1 MSVGWSTGLPAI
13 FSLVGN
19 TPLLPVDLVTPQRHR
34 SRLHVKL
41 EGTNPSGSVKDRAA
55 ALMIRSQIDSG
66 TLLPGYTLL
75 DASSGNFACAVA
87 MFGRALGIDVTVVC
101 NETLTE
107 DKRRFVGYFGG
118 QVVANDF
125 GSYTYDGNRKCRA
138 MLEQP
143 DGRTYCFLDQLHNW
157 DNPLAH
163 EIGTGPEILR
173 DLPGC
178 RLVVG
183 SLGSGGTM
191 LGVSRA
197 IKRARPDVLVAA
209 VCSSS
214 GSRFPGVGAFD
225 DGDYVTPFLQ
235 VARETKAFDFTVRT
249 DSAEVMRQLARLSGL
264 GMFCGP
270 QTGAVISAALRLAD
284 EIGLDDGI
292 VIISGDAGWKNWNYL
307 GQAGC
312 SGGSRTRENE

>member
-1 MSVGWSTGLPAI
+1 MSPAWPKELPGV

-19 TPLLPVDLVTPQRHR
+19 TPLLPVDLMTPKGHR

-66 TLLPGYTLL
+66 ALVPGCTLL
-75 DASSGNFACAVA
+75 DASSGNFACALA
-87 MFGRALGIDVTVVC
+87 MLGRAVGVDVTVVC
-101 NETLTE
+101 NETLTAE
-107 DKRRFVGYFGG
+107 KRRFIGHFGG
-118 QVVANDF
+118 RVVNNDF

-138 MLEQP
+138 MLENP
-143 DGRTYCFLDQLHNW
+143 GDRTYCFLDQLHNW
-157 DNPLAH
+157 DNPRAH

-173 DLPGC
+173 DLPSC
-178 RLVVG
+178 QLIVG

-197 IKRARPDVLVAA
+197 VKAVRPDVQVAA
-209 VCSSS
+209 VCSAS

-235 VARETKAFDFTVRT
+235 AARETNAFDLVVRT
-249 DSAEVMRQLARLSGL
+249 DSAEVMRQLAILSGL

-270 QTGAVISAALRLAD
+270 QTGAVIAAALRLAD
-284 EIGLDDGI
+284 QAGLDGDI
-292 VIISGDAGWKNWNYL
+292 VVISGDAGWKNWDYL
-307 GQAGC
+307 EQAGHL
-312 SGGSRTRENE
+312 

>member
-1 MSVGWSTGLPAI
+1 
-13 FSLVGN
+13 
-19 TPLLPVDLVTPQRHR
+19 
-34 SRLHVKL
+34 
-41 EGTNPSGSVKDRAA
+41 
-55 ALMIRSQIDSG
+55 
-66 TLLPGYTLL
+66 
-75 DASSGNFACAVA
+75 
-87 MFGRALGIDVTVVC
+87 
-101 NETLTE
+101 
-107 DKRRFVGYFGG
+107 
-118 QVVANDF
+118 
-125 GSYTYDGNRKCRA
+125 
-138 MLEQP
+138 
-143 DGRTYCFLDQLHNW
+143 
-157 DNPLAH
+157 
-163 EIGTGPEILR
+163 
-173 DLPGC
+173 
-178 RLVVG
+178 
-183 SLGSGGTM
+183 
-191 LGVSRA
+191 
-197 IKRARPDVLVAA
+197 VLVAA

-307 GQAGC
+307 GQAGY